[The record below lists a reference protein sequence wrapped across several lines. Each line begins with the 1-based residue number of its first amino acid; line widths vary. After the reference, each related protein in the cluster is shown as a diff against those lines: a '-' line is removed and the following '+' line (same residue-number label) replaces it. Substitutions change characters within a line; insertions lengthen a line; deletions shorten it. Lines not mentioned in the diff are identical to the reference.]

1 MLAAAAGPDGNKVS
15 GVDPSENATAYA
27 RKQAS

>member
-1 MLAAAAGPDGNKVS
+1 MLAAAVGPDGKVS
-15 GVDPSENATAYA
+15 GVDSSENATAYA